1 MEKKI
6 IKREALEAL
15 EAIEGLK
22 DVESLGEKLK
32 AISDSLA
39 RASEGL
45 ADTISPFP
53 SFPASYNKIY
63 EKWFP
68 GEILTIERF
77 EGLPKRI
84 LKLFGADCIYML
96 SNEYFAA
103 ARELT
108 ALPTAKRLVREA
120 LVNAMKNISRT
131 YRVDLID
138 IEERLKQKKVSEE
151 RIEMIKR
158 FFL

>member
-32 AISDSLA
+32 KISDSLA

-45 ADTISPFP
+45 ADTISPSPFKID
-53 SFPASYNKIY
+53 YDKIY

-96 SNEYFAA
+96 SNEYFTA